1 MYIAHIRESD
11 GREQLLSAHCRNVAA
26 LCSRGAEIAGLSR
39 LAELI
44 GLTHDMGKATD
55 EFADYLRAAL
65 RDDKANSPHHH
76 APTGAIYAYRRWFM
90 RENASACERAAAQI
104 AMLCIL
110 GHHAGL
116 TDCLDVKGRS
126 TLLKNMK
133 DEAVPVH
140 ADEAIAWFLQ
150 NIADEAE
157 LDALFESACRELS
170 ALFHD
175 LDRPSADTAV
185 ALGLISRLML
195 SALVDADRWDSAC
208 FEYDE
213 NPFEAASAPDWN
225 ALLNTFERFRRTH
238 LSGEGEINR
247 IRADISD
254 LCWQKA
260 ASDTGV
266 VTLSVP
272 TGGGKTF
279 SSLRYALRHAAL
291 NGQRRIFYIIPYNT
305 ILDQN
310 ARDIREALADYPS
323 ILEHHSNV
331 VIESEDERRAD
342 RSAGR
347 HSNAESE
354 DEQADYKRLT
364 ERWDSDIILTSLVQ
378 FLNACYA
385 APNSAAR
392 RFHALTNA
400 VLIFDEIQ
408 SLPKACKVLFERAI
422 QFLTQYCRSTVVL
435 CTATQPRLSLTP
447 APVELMPHVDA
458 LYERLKRVRYIPQL
472 DADRTCASAGAE
484 IARLLEEKSVLAILN
499 TKAAAWSV
507 YDEATRILRERGHA
521 LAAFDPLLPEDAL
534 ADAARACSPDEI
546 LCVHMSTLLCPAHR
560 KKLIAWIK
568 AWLRAGRRVLCVS
581 TALIE
586 AGINVSFPVV
596 IRDLA
601 GLPSVVQAAGRAN
614 RNMEYGCGDVLI
626 WNFPEEA
633 RALAHLEDVQH
644 GADITRTFLNSA
656 SIDNDELDSPKMIE
670 NYFNQEARYIE
681 EKQKFPVEVRE
692 DGLRKPCCLT
702 ELLGKNTQIVSGIG
716 KYKSLKPLVLRQ
728 SFRTAGKYFYVI
740 PDDTKSVIV
749 PWGGGAELIAALN
762 GEHDMR
768 EEIRLLRRAQ
778 AYSVNLYDNM
788 YRRLKN
794 AGVISPIGNS
804 GVCALAEGFYSD
816 AGGVSV
822 EQEELELLMC

>member
-11 GREQLLSAHCRNVAA
+11 GKEQTLSSHCRNVAA

-116 TDCLDVKGRS
+116 TDCLDVKGQS
-126 TLLKNMK
+126 SLLDKMQA
-133 DEAVPVH
+133 EAAPVH

-157 LDALFESACRELS
+157 LDALFENACRELS

-175 LDRPSADTAV
+175 LDKPSADTAV

-225 ALLNTFERFRRTH
+225 ALLNTFERFRQTH
-238 LSGEGEINR
+238 LSGEGDINR

-260 ASDTGV
+260 ASETGI

-291 NGQRRIFYIIPYNT
+291 NGQRRLFYIIPYNT

-354 DEQADYKRLT
+354 DEQDTYKRLT

-447 APVELMPHVDA
+447 APVELMPHVEA

-614 RNMEYGCGDVLI
+614 RNMEYGRGDVLI

-681 EKQKFPVEVRE
+681 EKQEFPVEVRE
-692 DGLRKPCCLT
+692 DGLRKSCYLT

-716 KYKSLKPLVLRQ
+716 KYKSLKPLVLHQ

-740 PDDTKSVIV
+740 PDDTKSVLV

-794 AGVISPIGNS
+794 AGAISLIGNS

-822 EQEELELLMC
+822 EQEELELLEL

>member
-1 MYIAHIRESD
+1 MYIAHVRESD
-11 GREQLLSAHCRNVAA
+11 GKEQALSSHCRNVAA
-26 LCSRGAEIAGLSR
+26 LCSRGAEIVGLSK

-55 EFADYLRAAL
+55 EFEDYLRAAF
-65 RDDKANSPHHH
+65 RDGKAKSPHHH

-126 TLLKNMK
+126 TLLEKME
-133 DEAVPVH
+133 EAASVH

-157 LDALFESACRELS
+157 LDALFESACREIS
-170 ALFHD
+170 ALFPD
-175 LDRPSADTAV
+175 LDKPSANTEI
-185 ALGLISRLML
+185 ALGLTGRFLL
-195 SALVDADRWDSAC
+195 SVLVDADRWDSAC
-208 FEYDE
+208 FEYNE
-213 NPFEAASAPDWN
+213 NPFEAAASPDWN
-225 ALLNTFERFRRTH
+225 ALLNTFEQFRRTH
-238 LSGEGEINR
+238 LSGEGDINR

-331 VIESEDERRAD
+331 VVESEE
-342 RSAGR
+342 
-347 HSNAESE
+347 
-354 DEQADYKRLT
+354 EQTAYKRLT

-422 QFLTQYCRSTVVL
+422 QFLTRYGHSTVVL

-458 LYERLKRVRYIPQL
+458 LYEQLKRVRYIPQL

-484 IARLLEEKSVLAILN
+484 IARMLEEKSVLAILN

-507 YDEATRILRERGHA
+507 YDEAVRAFRERGHA
-521 LAAFDPLLPEDAL
+521 LVAFDPRLPEEAL
-534 ADAARACSPDEI
+534 VDAARASSPDET

-614 RNMEYGCGDVLI
+614 RNMEYSRGDVLI

-633 RALAHLEDVQH
+633 RALARLEEIQH

-656 SIDNDELDSPKMIE
+656 SIDSDKLDSPKMIE
-670 NYFNQEARYIE
+670 NYFERE
-681 EKQKFPVEVRE
+681 EDYYAGGDNKKKKQDFPVVIRE
-692 DGLRKPCCLT
+692 SGSKDPFCLT
-702 ELLGKNTQIVSGIG
+702 DLLGKNSRIVSGIG
-716 KYKSLKPLVLRQ
+716 KYKSLKPLVLHQ

-740 PDDTKSVIV
+740 LDDTTPVLV

-788 YRRLKN
+788 FKRLDD
-794 AGVISPIGNS
+794 AGAISLIGNS
-804 GVCALAEGFYSD
+804 GVYALAEGFYSD

-822 EQEELELLMC
+822 EQKELELLEM

>member
-26 LCSRGAEIAGLSR
+26 LCSRGAEIVGLSK

-65 RDDKANSPHHH
+65 RDDKAKSPHHH

-116 TDCLDVKGRS
+116 TDCLDVKGKS

-133 DEAVPVH
+133 DEAAPVH
-140 ADEAIAWFLQ
+140 ADKAIAWFLQ

-185 ALGLISRLML
+185 ALGLVSRLML

-225 ALLNTFERFRRTH
+225 ALLNTFERFRQTH

-260 ASDTGV
+260 ASETGV

-291 NGQRRIFYIIPYNT
+291 NGQRRLFYIIPYNT

-331 VIESEDERRAD
+331 VIESEDEQD
-342 RSAGR
+342 T
-347 HSNAESE
+347 
-354 DEQADYKRLT
+354 YKRLT
-364 ERWDSDIILTSLVQ
+364 ERWDSDIIFTSLVQ

-447 APVELMPHVDA
+447 APVELMPHVEA

-499 TKAAAWSV
+499 TKAAAWNV
-507 YDEATRILRERGHA
+507 YDAATQALRERGHA
-521 LAAFDPLLPEDAL
+521 LAAFDPRLPEDAL

-560 KKLIAWIK
+560 KRLIAWIK

-692 DGLRKPCCLT
+692 DGLRKSCYLT

-716 KYKSLKPLVLRQ
+716 KYKSLKPLVLHQ

-740 PDDTKSVIV
+740 PDDTKSVLV
-749 PWGGGAELIAALN
+749 PWGGGAALIAALN

-794 AGVISPIGNS
+794 AGAISLIGNS

-822 EQEELELLMC
+822 EQEELELLEL

>member
-11 GREQLLSAHCRNVAA
+11 GKEQTLSSHCRNVAA

-65 RDDKANSPHHH
+65 RDDKAKSPHHH

-116 TDCLDVKGRS
+116 TDCLDVKGKS

-170 ALFHD
+170 ALFPD

-291 NGQRRIFYIIPYNT
+291 NGQRRLFYIIPYNT

-354 DEQADYKRLT
+354 DEQDTYKRLT

-447 APVELMPHVDA
+447 APVELMPHVEA

-521 LAAFDPLLPEDAL
+521 LAAFDPLLPEDTL

-681 EKQKFPVEVRE
+681 EKQEFPVEVRE
-692 DGLRKPCCLT
+692 DGLRKSCYLT

-716 KYKSLKPLVLRQ
+716 KYKSLKPLVLHQ

-740 PDDTKSVIV
+740 PDDTKSVLV

-794 AGVISPIGNS
+794 AGAISLIGNS

>member
-11 GREQLLSAHCRNVAA
+11 GKEQTLSSHCRNVAA
-26 LCSRGAEIAGLSR
+26 LCSRGAEIVGLSK

-55 EFADYLRAAL
+55 KFEDYLRAVL
-65 RDDKANSPHHH
+65 RNDEASSPHHH

-90 RENASACERAAAQI
+90 RENAPACERAAAQI

-126 TLLKNMK
+126 TLLEKME
-133 DEAVPVH
+133 EAASVH

-157 LDALFESACRELS
+157 LDALFESACREIS
-170 ALFHD
+170 ALFPD
-175 LDRPSADTAV
+175 LDKPSANTEI
-185 ALGLISRLML
+185 ALGLTGRFLL
-195 SALVDADRWDSAC
+195 SVLTDADRWDSAC

-213 NPFEAASAPDWN
+213 NPLEAAAAPDWN
-225 ALLNTFERFRRTH
+225 ALLNTFEQFRRAH
-238 LSGEGEINR
+238 LNGEGEINR

-254 LCWQKA
+254 LCWEKA

-279 SSLRYALRHAAL
+279 SSLRYALRHAAF
-291 NGQRRIFYIIPYNT
+291 NGQTRIFYIIPYNT

-331 VIESEDERRAD
+331 VIESEDEQTA
-342 RSAGR
+342 
-347 HSNAESE
+347 
-354 DEQADYKRLT
+354 YKRLT

-408 SLPKACKVLFERAI
+408 SLPKSCKVLFERAI
-422 QFLTQYCRSTVVL
+422 QFLTQYGHSTVVL

-458 LYERLKRVRYIPQL
+458 LYERLKRVRYVPQL
-472 DADRTCASAGAE
+472 DTDRTCASAGAE

-507 YDEATRILRERGHA
+507 YDEAVRAFRERGHA
-521 LAAFDPLLPEDAL
+521 LVTFDPHLPEDAL
-534 ADAARACSPDEI
+534 ADAAMACPPDDA

-568 AWLRAGRRVLCVS
+568 AWLKAGRRVLCVS

-601 GLPSVVQAAGRAN
+601 GLPSIVQAAGRAN
-614 RNMEYGCGDVLI
+614 RNMEYSRGDVLI

-633 RALAHLEDVQH
+633 RALARLEEIQH
-644 GADITRTFLNSA
+644 GADITRGMLNA
-656 SIDNDELDSPKMIE
+656 SIYADALDSPATI
-670 NYFNQEARYIE
+670 NRYFEREEEYIKD
-681 EKQKFPVEVRE
+681 KQKFPAT
-692 DGLRKPCCLT
+692 DDSGKKIYLT
-702 ELLGKNTQIVSGIG
+702 HLLGKNADAVQSASRFR
-716 KYKSLKPLVLRQ
+716 SLKPLVLRQ

-740 PDDTKSVIV
+740 PDDTKSVLV

-768 EEIRLLRRAQ
+768 EEIQLLRRAQ

-788 YRRLKN
+788 FKRLDD
-794 AGVISPIGNS
+794 AGAISLIGNS
-804 GVCALAEGFYSD
+804 GVYALADGFYSD
-816 AGGVSV
+816 AGGVSA
-822 EQEELELLMC
+822 EQSELELLEF

>member
-11 GREQLLSAHCRNVAA
+11 GKEQTLSSHCRNVAA
-26 LCSRGAEIAGLSR
+26 LCSRGAEIVGLSK

-55 EFADYLRAAL
+55 EFEDYLRAAL

-90 RENASACERAAAQI
+90 RENAPACERAAAQI

-133 DEAVPVH
+133 DEAVLVH
-140 ADEAIAWFLQ
+140 ADEAIAWFLK
-150 NIADEAE
+150 NISDEAE

-175 LDRPSADTAV
+175 LDKPSADTEI
-185 ALGLISRLML
+185 ALGLVSRLML

-260 ASDTGV
+260 ASETGV

-291 NGQRRIFYIIPYNT
+291 NGQRRLFYIIPYNT

-331 VIESEDERRAD
+331 VIESEDEQD
-342 RSAGR
+342 T
-347 HSNAESE
+347 
-354 DEQADYKRLT
+354 YKRLT

-422 QFLTQYCRSTVVL
+422 QFLTQYCRSTVML

-447 APVELMPHVDA
+447 APVELMPHVEA

-521 LAAFDPLLPEDAL
+521 LAAFDPLLPEEAL
-534 ADAARACSPDEI
+534 VGAARACSPDEI

-681 EKQKFPVEVRE
+681 EKQEFPVEVRE
-692 DGLRKPCCLT
+692 DGLRKSCYLT

-740 PDDTKSVIV
+740 PDDTKSVLV

-794 AGVISPIGNS
+794 AGAISLIGNS

-822 EQEELELLMC
+822 EQSELELLEL

>member
-11 GREQLLSAHCRNVAA
+11 GKEQTLSSHCRNVAA

-65 RDDKANSPHHH
+65 RDDKAKSPHHH

-116 TDCLDVKGRS
+116 TDCLDVKGKS

-170 ALFHD
+170 ALFPD

-238 LSGEGEINR
+238 LSGEGDINR

-291 NGQRRIFYIIPYNT
+291 NGQRRLFYIIPYNT

-354 DEQADYKRLT
+354 DEQDTYKRLT

-422 QFLTQYCRSTVVL
+422 QFLTQYCRSTVML

-447 APVELMPHVDA
+447 APVELMPHVEA

-521 LAAFDPLLPEDAL
+521 LAAFDPLLPEDTL

-692 DGLRKPCCLT
+692 DGLRKSCYLT

-716 KYKSLKPLVLRQ
+716 KYKSLKPLVLHQ

-740 PDDTKSVIV
+740 PDDTKSVLV
-749 PWGGGAELIAALN
+749 PWGGGAALIAALN

-794 AGVISPIGNS
+794 AGAISLIGNS

-822 EQEELELLMC
+822 EQEELELLEL

>member
-11 GREQLLSAHCRNVAA
+11 GKEQTLSSHCRNVAA
-26 LCSRGAEIAGLSR
+26 LCSRGAEIVGLSK

-44 GLTHDMGKATD
+44 GLTHDMGKAPD
-55 EFADYLRAAL
+55 EVEDYLRAAL

-90 RENASACERAAAQI
+90 RENAPACERAAAQI

-133 DEAVPVH
+133 DEAVLVH
-140 ADEAIAWFLQ
+140 ADEAIAWFLK
-150 NIADEAE
+150 NISDEAE

-175 LDRPSADTAV
+175 LDKPSADTEI

-247 IRADISD
+247 IRADIAD
-254 LCWQKA
+254 LCWEKA

-291 NGQRRIFYIIPYNT
+291 NGQRRLFYIIPYNT

-354 DEQADYKRLT
+354 DEQTAYKRLT

-422 QFLTQYCRSTVVL
+422 QFLTQYCRSTVML

-447 APVELMPHVDA
+447 APVELMPHVEA

-499 TKAAAWSV
+499 PKAAAWSV

-521 LAAFDPLLPEDAL
+521 LAAFDPLLPEEAL
-534 ADAARACSPDEI
+534 VGAARACSPDEI

-614 RNMEYGCGDVLI
+614 RNMEYGRGDVLI
-626 WNFPEEA
+626 WNFPEET

-681 EKQKFPVEVRE
+681 EKQEFPVEVRE
-692 DGLRKPCCLT
+692 DGLRKSCYLT

-716 KYKSLKPLVLRQ
+716 KYKSLKPLVLHQ

-740 PDDTKSVIV
+740 PDDTKSVLV

-778 AYSVNLYDNM
+778 AYSVNVYDNM

-794 AGVISPIGNS
+794 AGAISPIGNS

>member
-1 MYIAHIRESD
+1 MN
-11 GREQLLSAHCRNVAA
+11 L
-26 LCSRGAEIAGLSR
+26 
-39 LAELI
+39 
-44 GLTHDMGKATD
+44 
-55 EFADYLRAAL
+55 
-65 RDDKANSPHHH
+65 ANSPHHH

-90 RENASACERAAAQI
+90 RENAPACERAAAQI

-133 DEAVPVH
+133 DEAVLVH
-140 ADEAIAWFLQ
+140 ADEAIAWFLK
-150 NIADEAE
+150 NISDEAE

-175 LDRPSADTAV
+175 LDKPSADTEI
-185 ALGLISRLML
+185 ALGLVSCLML

-260 ASDTGV
+260 ASETGV

-291 NGQRRIFYIIPYNT
+291 NGQRRLFYIIPYNT

-331 VIESEDERRAD
+331 VIESEDEQD
-342 RSAGR
+342 T
-347 HSNAESE
+347 
-354 DEQADYKRLT
+354 YKRLT

-447 APVELMPHVDA
+447 APVELMPHVEA

-472 DADRTCASAGAE
+472 DAERTCASAGAE

-521 LAAFDPLLPEDAL
+521 LAAFDPLLPEEAL
-534 ADAARACSPDEI
+534 VGAARACSPDEI

-692 DGLRKPCCLT
+692 DGLRKSCYLT

-740 PDDTKSVIV
+740 PDDTKSVLV

-794 AGVISPIGNS
+794 AGAISLIGNS

-822 EQEELELLMC
+822 EQEELELLEL

>member
-11 GREQLLSAHCRNVAA
+11 GKEQTLSSHCRNVAA
-26 LCSRGAEIAGLSR
+26 LCSRGAEIVGLSK
-39 LAELI
+39 LARLI
-44 GLTHDMGKATD
+44 GLMHDMGKATD

-90 RENASACERAAAQI
+90 RENAPSCERAAAQI

-116 TDCLDVKGRS
+116 TDCLDVKGQS
-126 TLLKNMK
+126 TLLEKMK
-133 DEAVPVH
+133 EAASVH

-157 LDALFESACRELS
+157 LDALYESACRELN
-170 ALFHD
+170 ALFPD
-175 LDRPSADTAV
+175 LNRPSADTAV

-208 FEYDE
+208 FEYNE
-213 NPFEAASAPDWN
+213 NPFEAAAAPDWN

-238 LSGEGEINR
+238 LSGEGDINR

-260 ASDTGV
+260 ASETGV

-331 VIESEDERRAD
+331 VTDPKGESDDGQTA
-342 RSAGR
+342 
-347 HSNAESE
+347 
-354 DEQADYKRLT
+354 YKRLT

-484 IARLLEEKSVLAILN
+484 IARMLEEKSVLAILN
-499 TKAAAWSV
+499 TKAAAWNV
-507 YDEATRILRERGHA
+507 YDAATQALRERGHA
-521 LAAFDPLLPEDAL
+521 LAAFDPRLPEEAL
-534 ADAARACSPDEI
+534 SDAARASSPDET

-614 RNMEYGCGDVLI
+614 RNMEYGRGDVLI
-626 WNFPEEA
+626 WNFPEET

-681 EKQKFPVEVRE
+681 EKQEFPVEVRE
-692 DGLRKPCCLT
+692 DGLRKSCYLT

-716 KYKSLKPLVLRQ
+716 KYKSLKPLVLHQ

-740 PDDTKSVIV
+740 PDDTKSVLV

-778 AYSVNLYDNM
+778 AYSVNVYDNM

-794 AGVISPIGNS
+794 AGAISLIGNS

-822 EQEELELLMC
+822 EQSELELLEW

>member
-11 GREQLLSAHCRNVAA
+11 GKEQTLSLHCRNVAA
-26 LCSRGAEIAGLSR
+26 LCSRGAEIVGLSK
-39 LAELI
+39 LARLI
-44 GLTHDMGKATD
+44 GLMHDMGKATD

-170 ALFHD
+170 ALFPD

-225 ALLNTFERFRRTH
+225 ALLNTFERFRQTH
-238 LSGEGEINR
+238 LSGEGDINR

-260 ASDTGV
+260 ASETGI

-331 VIESEDERRAD
+331 VIESEDEQD
-342 RSAGR
+342 T
-347 HSNAESE
+347 
-354 DEQADYKRLT
+354 YKRLT

-435 CTATQPRLSLTP
+435 CTATQPRLSFTP
-447 APVELMPHVDA
+447 APVELMPHVEA

-472 DADRTCASAGAE
+472 DAERTCASAGAE

-499 TKAAAWSV
+499 TKAAAWNV
-507 YDEATRILRERGHA
+507 YDAATQALRERGYA
-521 LAAFDPLLPEDAL
+521 LAAFDPCLPEEAL
-534 ADAARACSPDEI
+534 VDAARASSPDET

-633 RALAHLEDVQH
+633 RALAHLGDVQH

-670 NYFNQEARYIE
+670 NYFNQEGRYIE
-681 EKQKFPVEVRE
+681 EKQEFPVEVRE
-692 DGLRKPCCLT
+692 DGLRKSCYLT

-716 KYKSLKPLVLRQ
+716 KYKSLKPLVLHQ

-740 PDDTKSVIV
+740 PDDTKSVLV

-778 AYSVNLYDNM
+778 AYSVNVYDNM

-794 AGVISPIGNS
+794 AGAISLIGNS